1 MTSSQSPLIVAIEGI
16 DGAGK
21 TTLLRQLAERWPEAP
36 VRRLPSKNLFQ
47 RTRGSVPEVRRL
59 ALLLDC
65 VTTVARARRL
75 RVLHVPLV
83 LFDRSALSTAVY
95 NGGGDAVFSLVGP
108 HKPDL
113 TIFLDVSPVEARRRL
128 LLRGDNDPFLDDLP
142 ELYGRYAALTG
153 RARMLDWNIEI
164 VQSDANLLETVV
176 NLIQAEM
183 SITTS

>member
-1 MTSSQSPLIVAIEGI
+1 MTSPLIVAIEGI

-47 RTRGSVPEVRRL
+47 RTRGSAPEVRRL

-75 RVLHVPLV
+75 HTPLV

-113 TIFLDVSPVEARRRL
+113 TVFLDVSPVEARRRL

-142 ELYGRYAALTG
+142 GLYWRYAALTG
-153 RARMLDWNIEI
+153 RARTLDWNI
-164 VQSDANLLETVV
+164 VCVPSDANLLENVV
-176 NLIQAEM
+176 SLIQAEM